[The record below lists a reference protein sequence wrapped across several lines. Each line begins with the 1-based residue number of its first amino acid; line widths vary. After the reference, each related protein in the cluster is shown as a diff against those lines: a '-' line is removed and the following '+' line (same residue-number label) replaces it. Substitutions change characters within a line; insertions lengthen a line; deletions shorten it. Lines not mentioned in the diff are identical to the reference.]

1 MADFLQF
8 VDANSQPNGRQ
19 SGSYSAQFFFH
30 PKFTRVAAPK
40 QGEKNFDEKA
50 RSSLVHEFN
59 RVQREQG
66 KGTCGPTAANEWL
79 QKHRPKVA
87 LHPSMTDYCD
97 TCKNLKEELS
107 RVQAITNRLQ
117 QSGNTSEDELRA
129 QEERRHQLEEEKK
142 EHKDDAT
149 KAREYYKASVDKCKT
164 NWCNINQLT
173 RKHPLTAG
181 EEEELES
188 LKHCFTLTI
197 SADYQQS
204 KLVPMWGRTCRATR
218 LHILPPESLP

>member
-8 VDANSQPNGRQ
+8 VDANSQPNGSQ

-30 PKFTRVAAPK
+30 PKFTRVAPPK
-40 QGEKNFDEKA
+40 QGEKNYDEKA

-59 RVQREQG
+59 RVQRELG
-66 KGTCGPTAANEWL
+66 KGTCGPTAASKWL

-117 QSGNTSEDELRA
+117 QSGNASEGELRA
-129 QEERRHQLEEEKK
+129 QEEQRYQLEEEKR

-149 KAREYYKASVDKCKT
+149 KAREYYKESVDKCKT
-164 NWCNINQLT
+164 NWSNIMQLT
-173 RKHPLTAG
+173 RKHPLTTG
-181 EEEELES
+181 EELES

-197 SADYQQS
+197 STDYQQS
-204 KLVPMWGRTCRATR
+204 KLIP
-218 LHILPPESLP
+218 